1 MATYTQPILETSYL
15 SAQDAV
21 HYRAIMRKM
30 FIENEHM
37 HYRLYKEDIFKLV
50 KQDPDFYE
58 YTIDQLKQDLD
69 QLVNWNNLI
78 AVQDPGIVHTIAE
91 YKNKQYRYSMSERAV
106 EIERLTLRLENL
118 NIETSSLSTNHF
130 LRIDEALK
138 NAEDINNKSL
148 QDINEWWHT
157 LQDDF
162 KRLNQNYKDYLREFY
177 DQDTKSLLQSI
188 EFVLHKDKFI
198 QYLNSFIKQMQLQS
212 RKIKTRI
219 EEIDDLFNSQLL
231 NKIVQSEMDIPRIGK
246 KEQTLE
252 TIQSFIEDS

>member
-118 NIETSSLSTNHF
+118 NIEASSLSTNHF

-138 NAEDINNKSL
+138 NAEDINSKFTTPFASATASALVVLRAKNKVS
-148 QDINEWWHT
+148 ISASVGRNS
-157 LQDDF
+157 F
-162 KRLNQNYKDYLREFY
+162 KIAR
-177 DQDTKSLLQSI
+177 SLL
-188 EFVLHKDKFI
+188 
-198 QYLNSFIKQMQLQS
+198 
-212 RKIKTRI
+212 
-219 EEIDDLFNSQLL
+219 
-231 NKIVQSEMDIPRIGK
+231 
-246 KEQTLE
+246 
-252 TIQSFIEDS
+252 